1 MHQKKGYSKDFYL
14 VVIGQII
21 SLFGN
26 AVMRFALP
34 IHLLNVTGSAAV
46 LGVVSGCA
54 FIPLA
59 VMSPIGGIIADRVNK
74 RNVMVFLDF
83 FTSGLTVLFLLL
95 YGKVS
100 ITGMVLVTLFLLYG
114 ISGAYQPSVQASIP
128 VLVEPEHIMPAN
140 AAINMVSS
148 LSGLLGP
155 TLGGTAYSLWGIYP
169 VLSIAA
175 GCFFLSAVME
185 IFIKIPYERKQSTE
199 SILRQTKDDLCESIA
214 YIGQKKP
221 ELAKLTLCCAG
232 VNLVMSALMII
243 GLPVIVMNILD
254 FSKSEASRLYGYMEA
269 ILAIGGLVGGI
280 GAGVFGRKLKVN
292 GSWKLL
298 LASGMLLIPMGV
310 VLMIECPAYLAYGV
324 LATAGLVIMS
334 LSAIYTI
341 QIMSYIQMTVP
352 HHMVGKVI
360 AWIIA
365 VSTCA
370 QPVGQVLYGVLFDE
384 MAKNVYI
391 IFGAATICS
400 ENLALYIE
408 YIEGEKNLKN
418 KLYTRYTQEHGQLK
432 LSKKGK

>member
-1 MHQKKGYSKDFYL
+1 MDQKKGYSKDFYL

-83 FTSGLTVLFLLL
+83 FTSGLTVLFLLM

-140 AAINMVSS
+140 AIINMVSS

-155 TLGGTAYSLWGIYP
+155 ALGGTAYSLWGIYP

-185 IFIKIPYERKQSTE
+185 IFIKIPYEKKQSTE
-199 SILRQTKDDLCESIA
+199 SILRQTKDDLSESIA
-214 YIGQKKP
+214 YIGRKKP

-232 VNLVMSALMII
+232 VNLVMSALMVI

-269 ILAIGGLVGGI
+269 ILAIGGLAGGI
-280 GAGVFGRKLKVN
+280 GAGVFGQKLKVN
-292 GSWKLL
+292 GSWKFL
-298 LASGMLLIPMGV
+298 LASGVMLVPMGV
-310 VLMIECPAYLAYGV
+310 VLLPSCPPYLAYGV
-324 LATAGLVIMS
+324 LAAVGIVIMAM
-334 LSAIYTI
+334 SAIYTI
-341 QIMSYIQMTVP
+341 QIMSYIQITTP
-352 HHMVGKVI
+352 QHMVGKVI

-370 QPVGQVLYGVLFDE
+370 QPVGQVLYGFLFE
-384 MAKNVYI
+384 KIGQNAYL
-391 IFGAATICS
+391 IFYAAAVCS
-400 ENLALYIE
+400 MLIAWGSRKATKALQ
-408 YIEGEKNLKN
+408 N
-418 KLYTRYTQEHGQLK
+418 
-432 LSKKGK
+432 

>member
-324 LATAGLVIMS
+324 LATSGLVIMS

-400 ENLALYIE
+400 VLIAL
-408 YIEGEKNLKN
+408 GSRKA
-418 KLYTRYTQEHGQLK
+418 TRAL
-432 LSKKGK
+432 

>member
-1 MHQKKGYSKDFYL
+1 MQQKKGYSKDFYM

-46 LGVVSGCA
+46 LGLVSGCA

-128 VLVEPEHIMPAN
+128 VLVESEHIMPAN
-140 AAINMVSS
+140 AVINMVSS

-155 TLGGTAYSLWGIYP
+155 ALGGTAYSLWGIYP

-324 LATAGLVIMS
+324 LAAAGLVIMS

-400 ENLALYIE
+400 VLIAL
-408 YIEGEKNLKN
+408 GSRKATKAL
-418 KLYTRYTQEHGQLK
+418 
-432 LSKKGK
+432 

>member
-280 GAGVFGRKLKVN
+280 GAGVFGQKLKVN

-400 ENLALYIE
+400 VLIAL
-408 YIEGEKNLKN
+408 GSRKA
-418 KLYTRYTQEHGQLK
+418 TRAL
-432 LSKKGK
+432 

>member
-128 VLVEPEHIMPAN
+128 VLVESEHIMPAN
-140 AAINMVSS
+140 AVINMVSS

-324 LATAGLVIMS
+324 LAAAGLVIMS

-400 ENLALYIE
+400 VLIAL
-408 YIEGEKNLKN
+408 GSRKATKAL
-418 KLYTRYTQEHGQLK
+418 
-432 LSKKGK
+432 

>member
-1 MHQKKGYSKDFYL
+1 MQQKKGYSKDFYL

-34 IHLLNVTGSAAV
+34 IHLLNVTGSASV

-114 ISGAYQPSVQASIP
+114 ISGAYQPSVQTSIP

-140 AAINMVSS
+140 AVINMVSS

-155 TLGGTAYSLWGIYP
+155 ALGGTAYSLWGIYP

-324 LATAGLVIMS
+324 LAAAGLVIMS

-400 ENLALYIE
+400 VLIAL
-408 YIEGEKNLKN
+408 GSRKATKAL
-418 KLYTRYTQEHGQLK
+418 
-432 LSKKGK
+432 

>member
-140 AAINMVSS
+140 AIINMVSS

-155 TLGGTAYSLWGIYP
+155 ALGGTAYSLWGIYP

-185 IFIKIPYERKQSTE
+185 IFIKIPYEKKQSTE
-199 SILRQTKDDLCESIA
+199 SILRQTKDDLSESIA
-214 YIGQKKP
+214 YIGRKKP

-232 VNLVMSALMII
+232 VNLVMSALMVI

-324 LATAGLVIMS
+324 LAAAGLVIMS

-400 ENLALYIE
+400 VLIAL
-408 YIEGEKNLKN
+408 GSRKATKAL
-418 KLYTRYTQEHGQLK
+418 
-432 LSKKGK
+432 

>member
-1 MHQKKGYSKDFYL
+1 MQQKKGYSKDFYM

-140 AAINMVSS
+140 AVINMVSS

-155 TLGGTAYSLWGIYP
+155 ALGGTAYSLWGIYP

-175 GCFFLSAVME
+175 GCFSLSAVME

-243 GLPVIVMNILD
+243 DLPVIVMNILD

-298 LASGMLLIPMGV
+298 LASGMLLIPMGF

-324 LATAGLVIMS
+324 LAAAGLVIMS

-400 ENLALYIE
+400 VLIAL
-408 YIEGEKNLKN
+408 GSRKA
-418 KLYTRYTQEHGQLK
+418 TRAL
-432 LSKKGK
+432 

>member
-128 VLVEPEHIMPAN
+128 VLVESEHIMPAN
-140 AAINMVSS
+140 AVINMVSS

-155 TLGGTAYSLWGIYP
+155 ALGGTAYSLWGIYP

-324 LATAGLVIMS
+324 LAAAGLVIMS

-370 QPVGQVLYGVLFDE
+370 QPVGQVLYGVLFDK
-384 MAKNVYI
+384 MAQNAYL
-391 IFGAATICS
+391 IFFAAAVCS
-400 ENLALYIE
+400 NLIAWESRKATRALQNGETVSNENE
-408 YIEGEKNLKN
+408 EECFCV
-418 KLYTRYTQEHGQLK
+418 
-432 LSKKGK
+432 

>member
-232 VNLVMSALMII
+232 VNLVMSALMIL

-400 ENLALYIE
+400 VLIAL
-408 YIEGEKNLKN
+408 GSRKA
-418 KLYTRYTQEHGQLK
+418 TRAL
-432 LSKKGK
+432 

>member
-128 VLVEPEHIMPAN
+128 VLVESEHIMPAN
-140 AAINMVSS
+140 AVINMVSS

-155 TLGGTAYSLWGIYP
+155 ALGGTAYSLWGIYP

-199 SILRQTKDDLCESIA
+199 SILRQTKDDLSESIA
-214 YIGQKKP
+214 YIGRKKP

-232 VNLVMSALMII
+232 VNLVMSALMVI

-324 LATAGLVIMS
+324 LAAAGLVIMS

-370 QPVGQVLYGVLFDE
+370 QPVGQVLYGVLFDK
-384 MAKNVYI
+384 MAQNAYL
-391 IFGAATICS
+391 IFFAAAVCS
-400 ENLALYIE
+400 NLIAWGSRKATRALQNGETVSNENE
-408 YIEGEKNLKN
+408 EECFCV
-418 KLYTRYTQEHGQLK
+418 
-432 LSKKGK
+432 

>member
-1 MHQKKGYSKDFYL
+1 MQQKKGYSKDFYM

-140 AAINMVSS
+140 AVINMVSS

-155 TLGGTAYSLWGIYP
+155 ALGGTAYSLWGIYP

-175 GCFFLSAVME
+175 GCFSLSAVME

-298 LASGMLLIPMGV
+298 LASGMLLIPMGF
-310 VLMIECPAYLAYGV
+310 VLMIECPAYLAYG
-324 LATAGLVIMS
+324 ACSCGACH
-334 LSAIYTI
+334 Y
-341 QIMSYIQMTVP
+341 
-352 HHMVGKVI
+352 
-360 AWIIA
+360 
-365 VSTCA
+365 VSFRHLYHTDY
-370 QPVGQVLYGVLFDE
+370 VLYADDRATSYGWQGHRLDYRGVY
-384 MAKNVYI
+384 MCPAG
-391 IFGAATICS
+391 GAGS
-400 ENLALYIE
+400 VW
-408 YIEGEKNLKN
+408 
-418 KLYTRYTQEHGQLK
+418 
-432 LSKKGK
+432 SPV

>member
-1 MHQKKGYSKDFYL
+1 MDQKKGYSKDFYL

-83 FTSGLTVLFLLL
+83 FTSGLTVLFLLM

-140 AAINMVSS
+140 AIINMVSS

-155 TLGGTAYSLWGIYP
+155 ALGGTAYSLWGIYP

-199 SILRQTKDDLCESIA
+199 SILRQTKDDLSESIA
-214 YIGQKKP
+214 YIGRKKP

-232 VNLVMSALMII
+232 VNLVMSALMVI

-269 ILAIGGLVGGI
+269 ILAIGGLAGGI
-280 GAGVFGRKLKVN
+280 GAGVFGQKLKVN
-292 GSWKLL
+292 GSWKFL
-298 LASGMLLIPMGV
+298 LASGVLLVPMGV
-310 VLMIECPAYLAYGV
+310 VLLPPCPPYLAYGV
-324 LATAGLVIMS
+324 LAAVGIVIMAM
-334 LSAIYTI
+334 SAIYTI
-341 QIMSYIQMTVP
+341 QIMSYIQITTP
-352 HHMVGKVI
+352 QHMVGKVI

-370 QPVGQVLYGVLFDE
+370 QPVGQVLYGFLFE
-384 MAKNVYI
+384 KIGQNAYL
-391 IFGAATICS
+391 IFYAAAVCS
-400 ENLALYIE
+400 MLIAWGSRKATKALQ
-408 YIEGEKNLKN
+408 N
-418 KLYTRYTQEHGQLK
+418 
-432 LSKKGK
+432 

>member
-370 QPVGQVLYGVLFDE
+370 QPGRFCMESCL
-384 MAKNVYI
+384 MRWRRTYI
-391 IFGAATICS
+391 SF
-400 ENLALYIE
+400 LAL
-408 YIEGEKNLKN
+408 L
-418 KLYTRYTQEHGQLK
+418 LFARC
-432 LSKKGK
+432 LSR

>member
-140 AAINMVSS
+140 AAVNMVSS

-400 ENLALYIE
+400 VLIAL
-408 YIEGEKNLKN
+408 GSRKA
-418 KLYTRYTQEHGQLK
+418 TRAL
-432 LSKKGK
+432 

>member
-1 MHQKKGYSKDFYL
+1 MHQKIGYSKDFYL

-128 VLVEPEHIMPAN
+128 VLVESEHIMPAN
-140 AAINMVSS
+140 AVINMVSS

-155 TLGGTAYSLWGIYP
+155 ALGGTAYSLWGIYP

-324 LATAGLVIMS
+324 LAAAGLVIMS

-400 ENLALYIE
+400 VLIAL
-408 YIEGEKNLKN
+408 GSRKATKAL
-418 KLYTRYTQEHGQLK
+418 
-432 LSKKGK
+432 

>member
-128 VLVEPEHIMPAN
+128 VLVESEHIMPAN
-140 AAINMVSS
+140 AVINMVSS

-155 TLGGTAYSLWGIYP
+155 ALGGTAYSLWGIYP

-280 GAGVFGRKLKVN
+280 GTGVFGRKLKVN

-324 LATAGLVIMS
+324 LAAAGLVIMS

-370 QPVGQVLYGVLFDE
+370 QPVGQVLYGVLFDK
-384 MAKNVYI
+384 MAQNAYL
-391 IFGAATICS
+391 IFFAAAVCS
-400 ENLALYIE
+400 NLIAWGSRKATRALQNGETVSNENE
-408 YIEGEKNLKN
+408 EECFCV
-418 KLYTRYTQEHGQLK
+418 
-432 LSKKGK
+432 

>member
-74 RNVMVFLDF
+74 RNVMGFLDF

-400 ENLALYIE
+400 VLIAL
-408 YIEGEKNLKN
+408 GSRKA
-418 KLYTRYTQEHGQLK
+418 TRAL
-432 LSKKGK
+432 

>member
-400 ENLALYIE
+400 VLIAL
-408 YIEGEKNLKN
+408 GSRKATKAL
-418 KLYTRYTQEHGQLK
+418 
-432 LSKKGK
+432 

>member
-26 AVMRFALP
+26 AFMRIVLP

-128 VLVEPEHIMPAN
+128 VLVESEHIMPAN
-140 AAINMVSS
+140 AVINMVSS

-155 TLGGTAYSLWGIYP
+155 ALGGTAYSLWGIYP

-280 GAGVFGRKLKVN
+280 GTGVFGRKLKVN

-324 LATAGLVIMS
+324 LAAAGLVIMS

-370 QPVGQVLYGVLFDE
+370 QPVGQVLYGVLFDK
-384 MAKNVYI
+384 MAQNAYL
-391 IFGAATICS
+391 IFFAAAVCS
-400 ENLALYIE
+400 NLIAWGSRKATRALQNGETVSNENE
-408 YIEGEKNLKN
+408 EECFCV
-418 KLYTRYTQEHGQLK
+418 
-432 LSKKGK
+432 

>member
-128 VLVEPEHIMPAN
+128 VLVESEHIMPAN
-140 AAINMVSS
+140 AVINMVSS

-155 TLGGTAYSLWGIYP
+155 ALGGTAYSLWGIYP

-324 LATAGLVIMS
+324 LAAAGLVIMS

-370 QPVGQVLYGVLFDE
+370 QPVGQVLYGVLFDK
-384 MAKNVYI
+384 MAQNAYL
-391 IFGAATICS
+391 IFFAAAVCS
-400 ENLALYIE
+400 NLIAWGSRKATRALQNGETVSNENE
-408 YIEGEKNLKN
+408 EECFCV
-418 KLYTRYTQEHGQLK
+418 
-432 LSKKGK
+432 

>member
-400 ENLALYIE
+400 VLIAL
-408 YIEGEKNLKN
+408 GSRKA
-418 KLYTRYTQEHGQLK
+418 TRAL
-432 LSKKGK
+432 

>member
-1 MHQKKGYSKDFYL
+1 MQQKKGYSKDFYL

-34 IHLLNVTGSAAV
+34 IHLLNVTGSASV

-140 AAINMVSS
+140 AVINMVSS

-155 TLGGTAYSLWGIYP
+155 ALGGTAYSLWGIYP

-324 LATAGLVIMS
+324 LAAAGLVIMS

-400 ENLALYIE
+400 VLIAL
-408 YIEGEKNLKN
+408 GSRKA
-418 KLYTRYTQEHGQLK
+418 TRAL
-432 LSKKGK
+432 

>member
-1 MHQKKGYSKDFYL
+1 MDQKKGYSKDFYL

-83 FTSGLTVLFLLL
+83 FTSGLTVLFLLM

-140 AAINMVSS
+140 AVINMVSS

-155 TLGGTAYSLWGIYP
+155 ALGGTAYSLWGIYP

-324 LATAGLVIMS
+324 LAAAGLVIMS

-352 HHMVGKVI
+352 QHMVGKVI

-400 ENLALYIE
+400 VLIAL
-408 YIEGEKNLKN
+408 GSRKATKAL
-418 KLYTRYTQEHGQLK
+418 
-432 LSKKGK
+432 

>member
-1 MHQKKGYSKDFYL
+1 MQQKKGYSKDFYL

-34 IHLLNVTGSAAV
+34 IHLLNVTGSASV

-140 AAINMVSS
+140 AIINMVSS

-155 TLGGTAYSLWGIYP
+155 ALGGTAYSLWGIYP

-324 LATAGLVIMS
+324 LAAAGLVIMS

-400 ENLALYIE
+400 VLIAL
-408 YIEGEKNLKN
+408 GSRKATKAL
-418 KLYTRYTQEHGQLK
+418 
-432 LSKKGK
+432 

>member
-128 VLVEPEHIMPAN
+128 VLVESEHIMPAN
-140 AAINMVSS
+140 AVINMVSS

-155 TLGGTAYSLWGIYP
+155 ALGGTAYSLWGIYP

-280 GAGVFGRKLKVN
+280 GEGVFGRKLKVN

-324 LATAGLVIMS
+324 LAAAGLVIMS

-400 ENLALYIE
+400 VLIAL
-408 YIEGEKNLKN
+408 GSRKATKAL
-418 KLYTRYTQEHGQLK
+418 
-432 LSKKGK
+432 

>member
-310 VLMIECPAYLAYGV
+310 VLMIECPAYLAYGG

-400 ENLALYIE
+400 VLIAL
-408 YIEGEKNLKN
+408 GSRKA
-418 KLYTRYTQEHGQLK
+418 TRAL
-432 LSKKGK
+432 